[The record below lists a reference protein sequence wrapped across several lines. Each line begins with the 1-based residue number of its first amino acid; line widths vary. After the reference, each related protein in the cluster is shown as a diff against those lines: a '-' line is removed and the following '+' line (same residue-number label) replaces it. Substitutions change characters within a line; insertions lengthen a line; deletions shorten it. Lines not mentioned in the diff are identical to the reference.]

1 MLKKICVINML
12 FFSQVVCAEDKLTNL
27 ANPNEA
33 YNGPSVAAQVAL
45 MDKDNN
51 GLADVFEV
59 RAYLELIHGKGYE
72 KPLLD
77 KWAISATAKSC
88 STSIVKEL
96 YSKKAN

>member
-1 MLKKICVINML
+1 MLKKIFAIIL
-12 FFSQVVCAEDKLTNL
+12 LSLSQVVCAEEKLANL
-27 ANPNEA
+27 AISNEEYA
-33 YNGPSVAAQVAL
+33 GPSVATQVAL

-51 GLADVFEV
+51 GFADVFEV

-96 YSKKAN
+96 YSEKPN